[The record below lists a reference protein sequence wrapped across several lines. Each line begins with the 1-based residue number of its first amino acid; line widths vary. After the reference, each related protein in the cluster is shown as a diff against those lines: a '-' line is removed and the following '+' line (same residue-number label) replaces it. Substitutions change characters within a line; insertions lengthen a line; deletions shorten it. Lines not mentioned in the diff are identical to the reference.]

1 MFYLQRGSHEIQ
13 TKSKIGKSNG
23 NTRSFQVEIEIVEPK
38 FDKDFYRYRAKEALA
53 VYLRGNTQRKAYADI
68 IAGICELAYQKGLR
82 DGRQKS

>member
-23 NTRSFQVEIEIVEPK
+23 NTRSFQVEIEIAEPK

-82 DGRQKS
+82 DGRQKT